1 MSIVGAEIFLFCVGV
16 YYKINILGIV
26 IILIIFNMWHIDTK
40 LTIYSY
46 IKRDKLN
53 YSMIRIVSFALHFLF
68 LSFCIFRLL
77 KN

>member
-1 MSIVGAEIFLFCVGV
+1 MSIVGAEIFLFCVGL

-53 YSMIRIVSFALHFLF
+53 YSMIRIGSFVLHFLF
-68 LSFCIFRLL
+68 LSFCFFRLL